1 MPQIYILTI
10 LICLITGGVFAADM
24 LEQKNQVLAFLKRLQ
39 EKGSQ
44 ILLGIV
50 VFIFGF
56 VKLFILSP
64 TETSL
69 VLGDLL
75 PALVGI
81 LGGGILTIESLYRDR
96 DIIPPFMSKV
106 IAIRK
111 QYATGLGILFILIGL
126 LHMILPGVVLL

>member
-1 MPQIYILTI
+1 
-10 LICLITGGVFAADM
+10 
-24 LEQKNQVLAFLKRLQ
+24 LAFLKRLQ
-39 EKGSQ
+39 DKGSQ
-44 ILLGIV
+44 TLLGIV
-50 VFIFGF
+50 VFIFGI

-64 TETSL
+64 TETTI

-81 LGGGILTIESLYRDR
+81 LGGGILTIEALYRDR

-106 IAIRK
+106 LTVRK
-111 QYATGLGILFILIGL
+111 QYASGLGILFILIGI

>member
-10 LICLITGGVFAADM
+10 LICLLTGGVFAADM
-24 LEQKNQVLAFLKRLQ
+24 LEQKSQVLAFLKRLQ
-39 EKGSQ
+39 DKGSQ
-44 ILLGIV
+44 TLLGIV
-50 VFIFGF
+50 VFIFGI

-81 LGGGILTIESLYRDR
+81 LGGGILTLEALYRDR
-96 DIIPPFMSKV
+96 DIIPPFISKV
-106 IAIRK
+106 ISVRK
-111 QYATGLGILFILIGL
+111 QYASGLGILFILIGL
-126 LHMILPGVVLL
+126 CI

>member
-10 LICLITGGVFAADM
+10 LICLLTGGVFAADM
-24 LEQKNQVLAFLKRLQ
+24 LEQKAQVLAFLKRLQ
-39 EKGSQ
+39 DKGSQ
-44 ILLGIV
+44 TLLGIV
-50 VFIFGF
+50 VFIFGI

-64 TETSL
+64 TETSI

-81 LGGGILTIESLYRDR
+81 IGGGILTLEALYRER
-96 DIIPPFMSKV
+96 DIIPPFISKV
-106 IAIRK
+106 IAVRK
-111 QYATGLGILFILIGL
+111 QYASGLGILFILLGL